1 MERHHK
7 VFRQMMI
14 EPNCLKS
21 RIQILFTRQ
30 RPRIVIPLIHV
41 GYLLFIVGSYSHLS
55 LKKDVS
61 GSY

>member
-1 MERHHK
+1 MERHQK

-21 RIQILFTRQ
+21 RIQILHFFFTRQ

-41 GYLLFIVGSYSHLS
+41 GYLLFIVGLGFPTPTYP
-55 LKKDVS
+55 
-61 GSY
+61 